1 MQTLCQSDQAAYL
14 ALQSSFHEISNLLTL
29 NISITRRGDLVPV
42 HLLGGSIPRAFSCL
56 THQLAAGGPSRHRQ
70 WPAAKHPDQLPA
82 GQGEMQCRNRYST
95 HSSSA
100 ERSPIRRRL
109 LSKERI
115 SVTVRLLIT
124 LVADQL
130 S

>member
-1 MQTLCQSDQAAYL
+1 MQGIERAERMFWITGDQIGCFGKARIIHRV
-14 ALQSSFHEISNLLTL
+14 ALQ
-29 NISITRRGDLVPV
+29 
-42 HLLGGSIPRAFSCL
+42 
-56 THQLAAGGPSRHRQ
+56 
-70 WPAAKHPDQLPA
+70 
-82 GQGEMQCRNRYST
+82 
-95 HSSSA
+95 
-100 ERSPIRRRL
+100 RRL

>member
-1 MQTLCQSDQAAYL
+1 MALLREVPAELLVGLKAHNLQTHVHGGIRHAISSGQHRNSQVSRQDEMQGIERAESL
-14 ALQSSFHEISNLLTL
+14 FW
-29 NISITRRGDLVPV
+29 ITRDQIGCFGKAR
-42 HLLGGSIPRAFSCL
+42 II
-56 THQLAAGGPSRHRQ
+56 HRVTLQ
-70 WPAAKHPDQLPA
+70 
-82 GQGEMQCRNRYST
+82 
-95 HSSSA
+95 
-100 ERSPIRRRL
+100 RRL